1 MAGTRPDHVG
11 STLGARSKKEL
22 TKKELTL
29 SIVDC
34 AVYEDG
40 SRHEVSVSLA
50 DAYAVTADEST
61 FVWVGLHE
69 PTEEEFAQVRKA
81 FDLPEL
87 AVEDAIK
94 AHQRPKL
101 EVYDEILFLV
111 LKSAAYDDEA
121 ETIALGEIMVFVGQR
136 FVVTVR
142 HGEMTGLGGVRRGL
156 ERQPEML
163 RYGPSA
169 VLHAILDRVVDAYA
183 PIMVELATDIQQVE
197 EEVFSARA
205 SNPVER
211 IYKLKREVLKFNQAT
226 SGLVEP
232 LELLARGR
240 VPQGHPALK
249 EYFRDVS
256 DHVVRVVNQVEDFR
270 DLLTSVLE
278 ANLTQ
283 VSVRQNE
290 DMRKISAWV
299 AIAAVPTMIAGIYG
313 MNFDWMPALHV
324 WYGYPVTLAAMVL
337 CCAALYRAFRRSG
350 WL

>member
-1 MAGTRPDHVG
+1 M
-11 STLGARSKKEL
+11 
-22 TKKELTL
+22 
-29 SIVDC
+29 IVDC

-40 SRHEVSVSLA
+40 CRRETDLSLA
-50 DAYAVTADEST
+50 QAYHAARPESA

-69 PTEEEFAQVRKA
+69 PTEEEFSSVTEA

-87 AVEDAIK
+87 AVEDAIT

-101 EVYDEILFLV
+101 EVYDEMLFLV
-111 LKSAAYDDEA
+111 LKSAEYDDDA
-121 ETIALGEIMVFVGQR
+121 ETIALGEIMVFVGAR

-142 HGEMTGLGGVRRGL
+142 HGHMTALSGVREGL
-156 ERQPEML
+156 ERRPEML
-163 RYGPSA
+163 RCGPGA
-169 VLHAILDRVVDAYA
+169 VLHGILDRVVDAYE
-183 PIMVELATDIQQVE
+183 PIMIELSTDIQQVE
-197 EEVFSARA
+197 EDVFSPEP
-205 SNPVER
+205 SNPAER
-211 IYKLKREVLKFNQAT
+211 IYKLKREVLNFNQAT

-240 VPQGHPALK
+240 VPQVHPSLR

-256 DHVVRVVNQVEDFR
+256 DHIVRVVNQIEDFR
-270 DLLTSVLE
+270 ELLTSVLE

-324 WYGYPVTLAAMVL
+324 WYGYPLVLLVMVA
-337 CCAALYRAFRRSG
+337 CCLLLYRAFRRSG